1 MISGV
6 VVGIAPSVIKM
17 RICYLT
23 VILAATTAAK
33 HHSHVDWT
41 AFAAFAAI
49 FSSFA
54 AILVAVFNP
63 WIGYIKAKL
72 ELLTEKLEK
81 LYQLVKEE
89 RATASEMMI
98 RFRSNVP
105 TKTDG
110 ARELEKP
117 AEDFRKFKE
126 GNSDV
131 AILIDLF
138 FREIRSA
145 WRECRDER
153 DQFVICWY
161 NLYNH
166 GIGGKRLQEIATAE
180 IQVMN
185 RYDILERAIRFKA
198 QALGDQRTSVGIIK
212 TAFRD
217 LLAGLFRKKR

>member
-1 MISGV
+1 
-6 VVGIAPSVIKM
+6 M
-17 RICYLT
+17 RICYPIVL
-23 VILAATTAAK
+23 LAAATATK
-33 HHSHVDWT
+33 HHHHVDWT
-41 AFAAFAAI
+41 AITAVAAI

-63 WIGYIKAKL
+63 WIGYTKARL

-89 RATASEMMI
+89 RRTASEMMI

-131 AILIDLF
+131 DVLIDLF
-138 FREIRSA
+138 FRGIRPA

-153 DQFVICWY
+153 GQFVICWY

-166 GIGGKRLQEIATAE
+166 GIEPKRVQEIVTAQ

-185 RYDILERAIRFKA
+185 RYDLLESGIRFKA
-198 QALGDQRTSVGIIK
+198 QALGDQRTSAGIIK
-212 TAFRD
+212 AAVRD
-217 LLAGLFRKKR
+217 LLTGIARRSGKTKGPTNPPASVG

>member
-1 MISGV
+1 
-6 VVGIAPSVIKM
+6 M
-17 RICYLT
+17 RICYPIVL
-23 VILAATTAAK
+23 LAAATATK
-33 HHSHVDWT
+33 HHHHVDWT
-41 AFAAFAAI
+41 AITAVAAI

-63 WIGYIKAKL
+63 WIGYTKARL

-89 RATASEMMI
+89 GRTASEMMI

-131 AILIDLF
+131 AVLIDLF
-138 FREIRSA
+138 FRGIRPA

-153 DQFVICWY
+153 DRFVICWY
-161 NLYNH
+161 NLYNL
-166 GIGGKRLQEIATAE
+166 GIEPKRLQEIVRAE
-180 IQVMN
+180 FQVRN
-185 RYDILERAIRFKA
+185 RYDLLECNIRFKA
-198 QALGDQRTSVGIIK
+198 QALGDQRTAAGIIK
-212 TAFRD
+212 TAFRE
-217 LLAGLFRKKR
+217 LLAGIFKRRLNAATVRWLLKK